1 MALTVGNDDDEP
13 SDLAVRHC
21 TPFLDKA
28 LQRLAHGKFK
38 RRPIDETCTDTL
50 ATHVIRLR
58 QDFTAPSV

>member
-1 MALTVGNDDDEP
+1 MALTVGNSDDGP

-21 TPFLDKA
+21 TPFLNKA

-38 RRPIDETCTDTL
+38 RLRIDETCTDTL